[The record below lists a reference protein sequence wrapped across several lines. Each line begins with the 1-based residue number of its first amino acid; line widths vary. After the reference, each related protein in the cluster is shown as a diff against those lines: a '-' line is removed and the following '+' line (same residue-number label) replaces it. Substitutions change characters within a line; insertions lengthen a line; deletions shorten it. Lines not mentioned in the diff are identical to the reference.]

1 MIDANEPPEIVEPET
16 PKEEEKSTH
25 DLLMEG
31 FKEEQKQRAIEEQ
44 NEEWAEMYAQAD
56 NALPKESVADQ
67 IEEEMAKEEIDD
79 LDKWNEWVEKANE
92 EAEKNP
98 EEPKKL
104 PDTKNRIFYSA
115 EVEDQKKTPE
125 GINYMKK
132 EGNKQVRKTS
142 TPKS

>member
-1 MIDANEPPEIVEPET
+1 
-16 PKEEEKSTH
+16 
-25 DLLMEG
+25 
-31 FKEEQKQRAIEEQ
+31 
-44 NEEWAEMYAQAD
+44 MYAHAH
-56 NALPKESVADQ
+56 NTLPKDSVAEQ
-67 IEEEMAKEEIDD
+67 IEDETLKELSN

-98 EEPKKL
+98 EEPKKEL

>member
-1 MIDANEPPEIVEPET
+1 MA
-16 PKEEEKSTH
+16 
-25 DLLMEG
+25 MEG
-31 FKEEQKQRAIEEQ
+31 FKEEQEQRAIEER

-56 NALPKESVADQ
+56 NAQP
-67 IEEEMAKEEIDD
+67 IKEEPLPPEVDD
-79 LDKWNEWVEKANE
+79 LDKWNDWVEKANQ

-98 EEPKKL
+98 EEEEIKKL
-104 PDTKNRIFYSA
+104 PETKNRIFYGA
-115 EVEDQKKTPE
+115 EIEDQKKTPD